1 MNDGAESGVH
11 GSAERFGGR
20 VYLVTGAARGIGRA
34 IALRLLEEGATVY
47 LGDIDAFDL
56 DAEDVARFLERAT
69 PTRLDIT
76 NVDGVSGLCKSI
88 DRRHGR
94 LDGLVNNAA
103 VLDSS
108 PFESLQ
114 YEAFRSVMRTNLD
127 GALLC
132 AMSAASL
139 LERSDRAAIVNVSS
153 IMGLFGTRA
162 SIPYSTAKAGL
173 INLTRCLS
181 VDLAAK
187 GVTVNA
193 IAPGFIETRMSKLKD
208 GSSEYAAEEFQDVF
222 VKHKRLPLGRVGA
235 PADVAGAAAFLL
247 SDDARYITGQVL
259 IVDGGV
265 TATY

>member
-1 MNDGAESGVH
+1 M
-11 GSAERFGGR
+11 AERFGGR

-34 IALRLLEEGATVY
+34 IGRRLLEEGATVY
-47 LGDIDAFDL
+47 LGDIDAFTL
-56 DAEDVARFLERAT
+56 DPENVTSFRDRAIPTRLNITDVDDVARVCET
-69 PTRLDIT
+69 I
-76 NVDGVSGLCKSI
+76 GQS
-88 DRRHGR
+88 HGY

-114 YEAFRSVMRTNLD
+114 YDTFRSVLKTNLD

-132 AMSAASL
+132 AMNAASL
-139 LERSDRAAIVNVSS
+139 LERSDHAAIVNIAS

-173 INLTRCLS
+173 INLTRCLA
-181 VDLAAK
+181 VDLAPK
-187 GVTVNA
+187 GITANA

-208 GSSEYAAEEFQDVF
+208 GSSEYATEEFQDVF
-222 VKHKRLPLGRVGA
+222 VKHRRLPLGRVGT
-235 PADVAGAAAFLL
+235 PQDVAGAAAFLL
-247 SDDARYITGQVL
+247 SDDAKYITGQVL